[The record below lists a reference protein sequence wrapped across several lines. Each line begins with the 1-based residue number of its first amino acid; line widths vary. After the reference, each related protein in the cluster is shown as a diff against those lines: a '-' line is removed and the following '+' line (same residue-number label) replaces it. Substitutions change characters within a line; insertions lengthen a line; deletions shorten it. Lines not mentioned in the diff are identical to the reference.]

1 MSNMAHYSPFNRS
14 YQFIHLQNSAYHR
27 RNKSNVKPLVNTNLK
42 RRNASNDSK
51 QRESRSHSQTR
62 LNRYASEDM
71 QERKVLER
79 SPQRGFSASFN
90 TPHKVIHRDAITER
104 AKSARISNENM
115 RMVQRLIDT
124 ECLITDKTQAEGF
137 FTQQK
142 RYKNL
147 RRRYQETGERP
158 TLPLGN
164 LKLLNPTLASFRST
178 NPALRRANY
187 DS

>member
-104 AKSARISNENM
+104 AKSARISN
-115 RMVQRLIDT
+115 
-124 ECLITDKTQAEGF
+124 
-137 FTQQK
+137 
-142 RYKNL
+142 
-147 RRRYQETGERP
+147 
-158 TLPLGN
+158 
-164 LKLLNPTLASFRST
+164 
-178 NPALRRANY
+178 
-187 DS
+187 